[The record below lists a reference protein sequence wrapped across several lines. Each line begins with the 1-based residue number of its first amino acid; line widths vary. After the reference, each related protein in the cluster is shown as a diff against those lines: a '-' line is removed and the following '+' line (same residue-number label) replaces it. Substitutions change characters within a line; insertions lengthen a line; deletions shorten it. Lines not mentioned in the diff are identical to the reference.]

1 MSCFHL
7 FFQKALKGNDPSL
20 VFYYFLFN
28 LLTPKYYVSKHFW
41 EKTSSFFEIITQR
54 GVNRMLRT
62 VFFVKQCRYAF
73 SSLTIAICMYS
84 SHTPLPWRLLGGWGS
99 PSSKYVWTTKTQ
111 NNKSPKL
118 KNSRRYQVNA
128 HKKLWFYQIR
138 DFKSWKTNSAHRR

>member
-54 GVNRMLRT
+54 GVNRILRT
-62 VFFVKQCRYAF
+62 VFFVEQCRYAF

-84 SHTPLPWRLLGGWGS
+84 SHTPLSWRFLGGWGG

-111 NNKSPKL
+111 NNKSPKT
-118 KNSRRYQVNA
+118 
-128 HKKLWFYQIR
+128 KKLTMVSGKRSQKIVILSNSWF
-138 DFKSWKTNSAHRR
+138 

>member
-7 FFQKALKGNDPSL
+7 FFQKALKGNDPSF
-20 VFYYFLFN
+20 VVYYFLFN

-84 SHTPLPWRLLGGWGS
+84 SHTPLSWRFLVGWGG

-111 NNKSPKL
+111 NNKSPKT
-118 KNSRRYQVNA
+118 
-128 HKKLWFYQIR
+128 KKLTMVSGKRSQKIVILSNSWF
-138 DFKSWKTNSAHRR
+138 

>member
-1 MSCFHL
+1 MRCFHL

-54 GVNRMLRT
+54 GVNRILRT
-62 VFFVKQCRYAF
+62 VFFVEQCRYAF

-84 SHTPLPWRLLGGWGS
+84 SHTPLPWRFLSGWGALVQSMFELPKPKTTS
-99 PSSKYVWTTKTQ
+99 P
-111 NNKSPKL
+111 PKL
-118 KNSRRYQVNA
+118 KNLRWYQVNA